1 MNSKIIKV
9 SMVLI
14 FMLFFAGLFNSVFA
28 LSCNTDY
35 FVDVEFDF
43 MPIKEFSVT
52 NLSTSVFNTSY
63 VNEDRLSAF
72 ISEYSLN
79 SDNYELFY
87 YFIGNEIDGSAY
99 VVVHDTCKVEYPDM
113 LTILYTN
120 QLRCFRYPQYQ
131 GYTPVFK
138 YNFELDL
145 WCCEDLLCTSI
156 NSNLIFPVSVANCST
171 ANVYLNGNTSSM
183 LYEGNEVKPS
193 IEINT
198 VRTGVKT
205 GYVEFTSK
213 NWDSHMYY
221 IKDDMD
227 ELVRLIA
234 EEELSVIHPQV
245 KHYDGPVDIEAG
257 EYVMGILFDDDGEMI
272 FSQISDGLEV
282 NYDSVTDTSHHLY
295 LDKENEDTYYLSI
308 HGYKDGDYV
317 EVSKYPRTDDF
328 YVNDIQVLDSDGFEY
343 NGLQIGYIY
352 ETALGHRNRKI
363 KLSKNGITYFNLY
376 DKDGNFINT
385 CVLNSSN
392 YYSGEDFDFDVELS
406 FGNNK
411 FDTDH
416 KGLLSFL
423 NGYFKVASATECISK
438 YNHTSWVK
446 VKPTVNVPSISN
458 YELYLRISDYGTLE
472 YIQEEDRNIFI
483 SHDNVLSNNIGGG
496 IGLNSNT
503 EWHRIDNLI
512 YDYFYIA
519 TLQDT
524 DATFSFELELRSKSG
539 QILETKS
546 FKVTLSASNRRDGLI
561 SSSTNGE
568 DDTYVRNPN
577 ELASGSLNSNN
588 FNFDGLNSSMS
599 LSDLKNYLSEM
610 VDGSIGFFSLLSTFL
625 LLLPTWIS
633 SLLYFFLFGIIVITL
648 YRFVRGA

>member
-14 FMLFFAGLFNSVFA
+14 FMLFFAGLFNFVFA
-28 LSCNTDY
+28 FDFDVGKYEVSLSWKSDVYDYDIGYYPVEYDKLTSNNSINYNETDVFKSSEINSYSKVYVGVMYNYDRLYCMVLPKSTNLEYNITSLYSNTLGSASGKLSCGYDGSCFY
-35 FVDVEFDF
+35 IFEYDFDSKVWVF
-43 MPIKEFSVT
+43 DSVS
-52 NLSTSVFNTSY
+52 NYNVVNIDGFYMLLSS
-63 VNEDRLSAF
+63 
-72 ISEYSLN
+72 
-79 SDNYELFY
+79 
-87 YFIGNEIDGSAY
+87 FIGFDNDVIIYDSTDLDSAN
-99 VVVHDTCKVEYPDM
+99 
-113 LTILYTN
+113 I
-120 QLRCFRYPQYQ
+120 
-131 GYTPVFK
+131 
-138 YNFELDL
+138 
-145 WCCEDLLCTSI
+145 I
-156 NSNLIFPVSVANCST
+156 
-171 ANVYLNGNTSSM
+171 
-183 LYEGNEVKPS
+183 YEHIEEKPS

-205 GYVEFTSK
+205 GYVEFTAK

-295 LDKENEDTYYLSI
+295 LDKEDEDTYYLSI
-308 HGYKDGDYV
+308 HGYEDGDYV

-328 YVNDIQVLDSDGFEY
+328 YVNDMQVLDSDGFEY

-406 FGNNK
+406 FGSSPRSN
-411 FDTDH
+411 DVLHLAED
-416 KGLLSFL
+416 
-423 NGYFKVASATECISK
+423 EIR
-438 YNHTSWVK
+438 WVK
-446 VKPTVNVPSISN
+446 IKPIIDVPSISN
-458 YELYLRISDYGTLE
+458 YELYIRISDYGTLR
-472 YIQEEDRNIFI
+472 YIDEEDRII
-483 SHDNVLSNNIGGG
+483 YATHDSSSNNHIG
-496 IGLNSNT
+496 IDLASNSNGLYY
-503 EWHRIDNLI
+503 RIDDKI
-512 YDYFYIA
+512 YDYFYL
-519 TLQDT
+519 TTGTYDCNFT
-524 DATFSFELELRSKSG
+524 FELQLRSKSG
-539 QILETKS
+539 QILQTKS
-546 FKVTLSASNRRDGLI
+546 FNVNTSIKSNLSGTI
-561 SSSTNGE
+561 SSSTNGSN
-568 DDTYVRNPN
+568 DTYVRDPS
-577 ELASGSLNSNN
+577 ELSGSSLNSNN
-588 FNFDGLNSSMS
+588 FSFDGLNSATDLNS
-599 LSDLKNYLSEM
+599 LKSNLSGM
-610 VDGSIGFFSLLSTFL
+610 LDNSIGFFSLLSTFF
-625 LLLPTWIS
+625 LLLPTWVS

-648 YRFVRGA
+648 FRFVRGA